1 MRALHTIIL
10 ERASMIDPVSAIGM
24 AAAAYRGIKSAI
36 DTGKEL
42 HDMAGTLS
50 QWSTAMSDLDFS
62 HKQAQNPPMFKKL
75 FGASQIEQNALEI
88 WGHKQ
93 KAKEMREEM
102 KTHISFY
109 YGPSAWDEIVRMEG
123 QMRKKRAAEVYA
135 AEERKQMILEW
146 IVGGSIAA
154 VGAGILAVG
163 FWLIGMGTGKW

>member
-1 MRALHTIIL
+1 
-10 ERASMIDPVSAIGM
+10 MIDPVSAIGM
-24 AAAAYRGIKSAI
+24 ATAAYRGIKSAI
-36 DTGKEL
+36 DTGKNL

-50 QWSTAMSDLDFS
+50 QWAGAMSDLDFS

-109 YGPSAWDEIVRMEG
+109 YGPSAWDEIVRIEG
-123 QMRKKRAAEVYA
+123 EMRKERAREVYA
-135 AEERKQMILEW
+135 AEERKQLIVEW
-146 IVGGSIAA
+146 IVGLLAAGVGGSILFVMIYFA
-154 VGAGILAVG
+154 GAWYGS
-163 FWLIGMGTGKW
+163 W

>member
-1 MRALHTIIL
+1 
-10 ERASMIDPVSAIGM
+10 
-24 AAAAYRGIKSAI
+24 
-36 DTGKEL
+36 
-42 HDMAGTLS
+42 MAGTLS

-109 YGPSAWDEIVRMEG
+109 YGPSAWDEIVRIEG
-123 QMRKKRAAEVYA
+123 QMRKERAREVYA
-135 AEERKQMILEW
+135 AEERKQLIIEW
-146 IVGGSIAA
+146 IVGLTA
-154 VGAGILAVG
+154 AGIGGSVLFG
-163 FWLIGMGTGKW
+163 IIWGIGRANGAW